1 MPPMQEPTFL
11 VLTALTGEPLHGYGI
26 LQQVT
31 ALSGGTVVLGAGT
44 LYGALDRL
52 TEQGLIAVEREEAV
66 DGRLRRYYRLTD
78 DGAGRLQTEVDRL
91 RRNAEAA
98 AARLAARSAAAPNR
112 RRAARTRIAPA

>member
-1 MPPMQEPTFL
+1 MQEPTFL
-11 VLTALTGEPLHGYGI
+11 VLTALTGEPSHGYGI

-31 ALSGGTVVLGAGT
+31 ALSGGAVTLGAGT

-78 DGAGRLQTEVDRL
+78 EGAGRLGAEVERL
-91 RRNAEAA
+91 RRNANAA
-98 AARLAARSAAAPNR
+98 AAGLR
-112 RRAARTRIAPA
+112 RRGFGPQLGPA

>member
-1 MPPMQEPTFL
+1 MLVMPPLQEPTFL

-31 ALSGGTVVLGAGT
+31 ALSGGAVVLGAGT

-52 TEQGLIAVEREEAV
+52 AEQGLVAVEREEAV

-78 DGAGRLQTEVDRL
+78 EGAARLATEVERL
-91 RRNAEAA
+91 RRNANAA
-98 AARLAARSAAAPNR
+98 AAGLR
-112 RRAARTRIAPA
+112 RRGFQAGLE

>member
-1 MPPMQEPTFL
+1 MQEPTFL

-31 ALSGGTVVLGAGT
+31 ALSRGTVVLGAGT

-52 TEQGLIAVEREEAV
+52 AGQGLIAVEREEAV

-78 DGAGRLQTEVDRL
+78 EGAGRLVTEVERL
-91 RRNAEAA
+91 RRNANAA
-98 AARLAARSAAAPNR
+98 AAGLRRRGLRARLA
-112 RRAARTRIAPA
+112 